1 MTLSHARDETTSGFA
16 VLDDKG
22 RLPVAKALRDALGL
36 KPGSSVAYV
45 LIDGLLLII
54 PQDEQL
60 ARMTAR
66 AAATLAKAGLT
77 TQDLLD
83 DIPVARADVVREL
96 YGDAFMEEW
105 PTRRRRTLLDEDDC
119 GILRPGGSGC
129 GGCGRLVR
137 SAPVEECGPG
147 HLFSTLLCRL

>member
-1 MTLSHARDETTSGFA
+1 MALSDTRDETTSGFA

-77 TQDLLD
+77 AQDLLD
-83 DIPVARADVVREL
+83 DIPAARADVVRDL
-96 YGDAFMEEW
+96 YGDAFMEELEQA
-105 PTRRRRTLLDEDDC
+105 RARTA
-119 GILRPGGSGC
+119 
-129 GGCGRLVR
+129 VR
-137 SAPVEECGPG
+137 DQ
-147 HLFSTLLCRL
+147 